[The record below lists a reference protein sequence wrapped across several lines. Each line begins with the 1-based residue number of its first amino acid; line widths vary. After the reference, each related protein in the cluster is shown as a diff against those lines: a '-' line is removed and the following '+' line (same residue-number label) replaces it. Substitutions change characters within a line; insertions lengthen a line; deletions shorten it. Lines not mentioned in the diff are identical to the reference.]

1 MLSYLPRSPPG
12 TLPAVPPPVP
22 VAPAQGAT
30 PQNRFTAFLL
40 EIPMAIDPSELER
53 VATLARIRLDADA
66 VPELTQRLSAIL
78 GMVGQM
84 SALDTSGVQ
93 PMSNPHDA
101 VQRLRAD
108 RVTETDQR
116 DAFQAIAPLAEN
128 GLYLVPK
135 VIE

>member
-12 TLPAVPPPVP
+12 TLPAVPSPVP
-22 VAPAQGAT
+22 VAPTQGAT

-78 GMVGQM
+78 GMVSQM